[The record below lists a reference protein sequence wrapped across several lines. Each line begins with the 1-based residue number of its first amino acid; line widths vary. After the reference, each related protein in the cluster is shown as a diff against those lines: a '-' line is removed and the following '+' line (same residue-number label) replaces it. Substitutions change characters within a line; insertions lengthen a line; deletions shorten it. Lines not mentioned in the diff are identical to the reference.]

1 MKQAVGSIQCERS
14 HAKIKRTNTHHLD
27 NDGQLRYTPFRVEL
41 YRAGESCT
49 RFLVT
54 QGTWEVKNM
63 PSCTLVVKYLI

>member
-14 HAKIKRTNTHHLD
+14 QAKIKRTNTHHLD
-27 NDGQLRYTPFRVEL
+27 NDGQLRYTPFRVDL

-54 QGTWEVKNM
+54 Q
-63 PSCTLVVKYLI
+63 